1 MNIAFV
7 LSYMADRFGG
17 PVAVAKGLGRAVAE
31 RGHNVSYWATADGDG
46 DGESAGLPGVHLY
59 PVDWPRAWFRSRG
72 LVEGVL
78 AEISS
83 FDVVDISEFWLY
95 AIHATSRL
103 ARARGVP
110 YVLAP
115 SGSLQP
121 WALRNGLAR
130 TIKKSLYLAAI
141 GKSILEGA
149 ACIRAASSQEAE
161 NVQRLGYR
169 GPVTVIPNGIHLEDF
184 DLSDSPD
191 AETWWPQLRDRPVV
205 LFMSRISPEKGL
217 DMLISAWAELT
228 KPACGRDALLVIA
241 GPDYRG
247 YRKQVEAMVDGRGL
261 GRQVCMIGMV
271 QGVQKAALLRRADV
285 FVLPSYSE
293 NFGIVVAEALA
304 CGTPVITTT
313 AAPWEQLQQI
323 DAGRWIEP
331 KASGLILAIRELL
344 DRPAAQRAAM
354 GRRGMDL
361 IRSNYTWDRIASKYL
376 HVCKCIV
383 EGKPI
388 PFHPGSVLSAAH
400 EVPCE
405 KAAG

>member
-1 MNIAFV
+1 MNIALV

-46 DGESAGLPGVHLY
+46 DGESAGLRGVHLY
-59 PVDWPRAWFRSRG
+59 PVDWPRVWFRSRG

-78 AEISS
+78 AEMSS
-83 FDVVDISEFWLY
+83 FDVIDISEFWLHAIY
-95 AIHATSRL
+95 AVSRL

-121 WALRNGLAR
+121 WALRTGLAK
-130 TIKKSLYLAAI
+130 TLKKSLYLSLI
-141 GKSILEGA
+141 GRSILEGA

-161 NVQRLGYR
+161 NVRRLGYR

-184 DLSDSPD
+184 DVSDSPD
-191 AETWWPQLRDRPVV
+191 AETLWPQLRDRPAV

-217 DMLISAWAELT
+217 DILISAWAELARST
-228 KPACGRDALLVIA
+228 RGRDAILVIA

-247 YRKQVEAMVDGRGL
+247 YRKRVEAMVDHYGL
-261 GRQVCMIGMV
+261 RRQVSMVGMV
-271 QGVQKAALLRRADV
+271 QGARKAALLRRADV

-313 AAPWEQLQQI
+313 ATPWEQLQQI
-323 DAGRWIEP
+323 DVGRWIEP
-331 KASGLILAIRELL
+331 KTGELLLALRELL
-344 DRPAAQRAAM
+344 DMPAAQRAAM
-354 GRRGMDL
+354 GHRGADL
-361 IRSNYTWDRIASKYL
+361 VRDSYTWDRIASKYL
-376 HVCKCIV
+376 HVCQCIV

-388 PFHPGSVLSAAH
+388 PFHPEPLTSTAEDVLSKR
-400 EVPCE
+400 P
-405 KAAG
+405 AG